1 MYLLDTDHLSEIIAA
16 SGPGESLKYRLDC
29 LDVEIATS
37 IVAFEEML
45 RGWLAKI
52 HHEPKPRQQV
62 STYRRLYELMAA
74 FASWEVFVWD
84 EECAEIFERMTSQR
98 VNVKPMDLKIA
109 TIVLRNNAT
118 LLSRNLKD
126 FQRVPG
132 LVVEDWLSPRN

>member
-1 MYLLDTDHLSEIIAA
+1 MYVLDTDHLSEII
-16 SGPGESLKYRLDC
+16 SESRPGMSLKNQLTGVDA
-29 LDVEIATS
+29 DVATS
-37 IVAFEEML
+37 IVAFEEIL

-52 HHEPKPRQQV
+52 HHEPKPRQQIPA
-62 STYRRLYELMAA
+62 YDRLFKLLGA

-84 EECAEIFERMTSQR
+84 ADCVDIFERLTNQR

-109 TIVLRNNAT
+109 TIALRNNAT

-132 LVVEDWLSPRN
+132 LDVEDWLS